1 MLTILIANPALRFDL
16 ADGGERYF
24 FGAGCRFPW
33 SLRKEKESF
42 PRFAMFPFFL
52 GYTASLLERDGFEV
66 KAIDGV
72 PLNLARADFVQRSVE
87 TKPDVIL
94 FEPATPAINRIS
106 EIAKDL
112 AERTG
117 AKIVFAGSHVTT
129 FPREVLAEH
138 PHVDFVMIGEYEMAF
153 LELARRLRD
162 GQSWE
167 DVRGI
172 AFRDKTGEFCGGQ
185 RAPEI
190 DPVDQLPRPARH
202 LFPAYFNRDLSRYH
216 DGFCQHRPAIQ
227 LHSSR
232 GCPFRCN
239 FCLWI
244 QVMYNNGK
252 HRGFSPARVVDEMI
266 EARYR
271 FGAREIYFD
280 DDDFTV
286 RKEHVAA
293 LCDEIERR
301 GLRIPWSVMGD
312 AMATDVETLE
322 RMARAGCI
330 GMKFGLESADP
341 AVLKRIGK
349 PIKLDRVELVAST
362 AQRLG
367 IKTHMTVMFG
377 LSGETHEGIERTF
390 AFACKLDVDS
400 VQFSVATPYPGT
412 RYYHELKEAGRL
424 KFERWEDFD
433 GANNAVFDGEGLD
446 PDFVERFEASAHG
459 RWLRHKF
466 KDPRWVARQVR
477 YLARLCRGQGF
488 SGLYKRVSRGYKL
501 LIQRDIHRPA
511 KNPVPGVAA
520 AAMRQRLIGPRP

>member
-1 MLTILIANPALRFDL
+1 MLNVLIANPALRFELD
-16 ADGGERYF
+16 DGGERYF

-33 SLRKEKESF
+33 SLRKEKQSY

-52 GYTASLLERDGFEV
+52 GYTAALLERDEFEV
-66 KAIDGV
+66 KAVDGV
-72 PLNLARADFVQRSVE
+72 PLNLAGKDFVQKCVE
-87 TKPDVIL
+87 AKPDVIL

-106 EIAKDL
+106 AIAKDL
-112 AERTG
+112 KERTG

-129 FPREVLAEH
+129 FPREALTEH
-138 PHVDFVMIGEYEMAF
+138 RHVDFVTIGEYEMAF

-162 GQSWE
+162 GKSWE

-172 AFRDKTGEFCGGQ
+172 AYLDKNGDFRGGQ

-202 LFPAYFNRDLSRYH
+202 LFPAYFDRDLARYH
-216 DGFCQHRPAIQ
+216 DGFCQNRPAIQ

-244 QVMYNNGK
+244 QVMYNSGK
-252 HRGFSPARVVDEMI
+252 HRTFSPARVVDEMI
-266 EARYR
+266 EARDR

-286 RKEHVAA
+286 RKEHVVN
-293 LCDEIERR
+293 LCNEIRRR

-312 AMATDVETLE
+312 AMATDEGTLE
-322 RMARAGCI
+322 AMAGAGCI

-341 AVLKRIGK
+341 EVLKRIGK
-349 PIKLDRVELVAST
+349 PIRLDRVRTVASA
-362 AQRLG
+362 AQKLG

-377 LSGETHEGIERTF
+377 LSGETHQGMERTF
-390 AFACKLDVDS
+390 DFACTLDVDS

-412 RYYHELKEAGRL
+412 RYYYELKDAGRL

-466 KDPRWVARQVR
+466 KNPRWVTRQMR
-477 YLARLCRGQGF
+477 YLGRLCRGQGVG
-488 SGLYKRVSRGYKL
+488 GLYKRAARGYKL
-501 LIQRDIHRPA
+501 LVQPDVHHASATIKRPTSEA
-511 KNPVPGVAA
+511 VP
-520 AAMRQRLIGPRP
+520 RQRTIGPRP

>member
-1 MLTILIANPALRFDL
+1 MTILIANPALRFDL
-16 ADGGERYF
+16 DDGGERYF

-33 SLRKEKESF
+33 SLRKEKQSY

-52 GYTASLLERDGFEV
+52 GYTAGLLERDGFEV
-66 KAIDGV
+66 KVIDGV
-72 PLNLARADFVQRSVE
+72 PLNLPYTDFVQRSVE
-87 TKPDVIL
+87 AKPDLIL

-112 AERTG
+112 ARRTG
-117 AKIVFAGSHVTT
+117 ARIVFAGSHVTT
-129 FPREVLAEH
+129 FAREVLAEH
-138 PHVDFVMIGEYEMAF
+138 PHVDCVMVGEYEMAF
-153 LELARRLRD
+153 LKLARRMRD

-167 DVRGI
+167 NLRGI
-172 AFRDKTGEFCGGQ
+172 AYRGPAGEFCGGL

-190 DPVDQLPRPARH
+190 DPVDELPRPARH

-252 HRGFSPARVVDEMI
+252 HRGFSPVRVVDEMI
-266 EARYR
+266 EARDRY
-271 FGAREIYFD
+271 GAREIYFD

-286 RKEHVAA
+286 RKGHVVA

-301 GLRIPWSVMGD
+301 GLHIPWSVMGD
-312 AMATDVETLE
+312 AMATEDETLE
-322 RMARAGCI
+322 RMARAGCV

-341 AVLKRIGK
+341 TVLKRIGK
-349 PIKLDRVELVAST
+349 PIKLDCVERVAST

-367 IKTHMTVMFG
+367 IKTHVTVVFG
-377 LSGETHEGIERTF
+377 LSGETHESIERTF

-412 RYYHELKEAGRL
+412 RYYYELKDAGRL

-433 GANNAVFDGEGLD
+433 GANNAVFEGEQLD

-466 KDPRWVARQVR
+466 KNPKWVARQVR
-477 YLARLCRGQGF
+477 YLGRLCRGQGLG
-488 SGLYKRVSRGYKL
+488 GLYKRMARGYQL
-501 LIQRDIHRPA
+501 LIQRDIRRA
-511 KNPVPGVAA
+511 GLRSAPGASDCAPRERV
-520 AAMRQRLIGPRP
+520 IGPRP

>member
-1 MLTILIANPALRFDL
+1 MTTVLIANPALRFDL
-16 ADGGERYF
+16 DDGGERYF

-52 GYTASLLERDGFEV
+52 GYTAAILERDGFNV

-72 PLNLARADFVQRSVE
+72 PLNLPYSEFVKRAEEV
-87 TKPDVIL
+87 KPDLIL

-112 AERTG
+112 AKRTG
-117 AKIVFAGSHVTT
+117 AKIAFAGSHVTT
-129 FPREVLAEH
+129 FSKDVLAEH
-138 PHVDFVMIGEYEMAF
+138 PHVDFVMIGEYETSV
-153 LELARRLRD
+153 LGLARRIRD
-162 GQSWE
+162 GQSL
-167 DVRGI
+167 DGLLGI
-172 AFRDKTGEFCGGQ
+172 AYRGADGKMCGGQ

-190 DPVDQLPRPARH
+190 DVDILPKPARH
-202 LFPAYFNRDLSRYH
+202 MFPSYFNNDLSKYH

-252 HRGFSPARVVDEMI
+252 HRGFAPERIVDEMI
-266 EARYR
+266 EARDKY
-271 FGAREIYFD
+271 GAKEIYFD

-286 RKEHVAA
+286 RKEHVFA

-301 GLRIPWSVMGD
+301 KVGLPWSVMGD
-312 AMATDVETLE
+312 AMATEIETLE
-322 RMARAGCI
+322 RMAKAGCI

-349 PIKLDRVELVAST
+349 PIKLDRVEKVATT

-377 LSGETHEGIERTF
+377 LSGETHESIEKTF
-390 AFACKLDVDS
+390 EFACKLDVDS

-412 RYYHELKEAGRL
+412 RYYYELKEAGRL
-424 KFERWEDFD
+424 KFEKWEDFD
-433 GANNAVFDGEGLD
+433 GANNAVFEWDGLD

-466 KDPRWVARQVR
+466 KNPRWVMRQTR
-477 YLARLCRGQGF
+477 YFARLCKGQGVG
-488 SGLYKRVSRGYKL
+488 GLYKRMSRGYRL
-501 LIQRDIHRPA
+501 LVQPDVRRPA
-511 KNPVPGVAA
+511 QAPKPEVAA
-520 AAMRQRLIGPRP
+520 AAMRQRLVGPRP

>member
-1 MLTILIANPALRFDL
+1 
-16 ADGGERYF
+16 
-24 FGAGCRFPW
+24 
-33 SLRKEKESF
+33 LRKDNKSY

-52 GYTASLLERDGFEV
+52 GYTAALLERDGFEV
-66 KAIDGV
+66 KVVDGV
-72 PLNLARADFVQRSVE
+72 PLNLSSAEFVEMSVAV
-87 TKPDVIL
+87 KPDVIL

-106 EIAKDL
+106 QIARDL

-117 AKIVFAGSHVTT
+117 ARMVFAGTHVTT

-138 PHVDFVMIGEYEMAF
+138 PHVDFVMVGEYELAF

-162 GQSWE
+162 GQPWA

-172 AFRDKTGEFCGGQ
+172 AYRGKAGEFCGGD

-190 DPVDQLPRPARH
+190 DPVDQLPPPARH
-202 LFPAYFNRDLSRYH
+202 LFPAYFNKDLSRYH
-216 DGFCQHRPAIQ
+216 DGFCQRRPAIQ

-252 HRGFSPARVVDEMI
+252 HRCFSPTRVVDEMI
-266 EARYR
+266 EARDR

-286 RKEHVAA
+286 RKEHVIA

-301 GLRIPWSVMGD
+301 GLAIPWSVMGD
-312 AMATDVETLE
+312 AMATDQETLE

-349 PIKLDRVELVAST
+349 PIKLDRVERVAGA

-377 LSGETHEGIERTF
+377 LSGETHQSIERTF

-424 KFERWEDFD
+424 RFERWEDFD
-433 GANNAVFDGEGLD
+433 GANNAVFDGEGLEA
-446 PDFVERFEASAHG
+446 DFLERFEATAHG
-459 RWLRHKF
+459 RWLRHKIQ
-466 KDPRWVARQVR
+466 DSRWVMRQVR
-477 YLARLCRGQGF
+477 YLGRLCRGQGLR
-488 SGLYKRVSRGYKL
+488 GLYQRLSRGYKL
-501 LIQRDIHRPA
+501 LIQRDIPRPA
-511 KNPVPGVAA
+511 PQPPSGVAA
-520 AAMRQRLIGPRP
+520 AMRERITGPRP